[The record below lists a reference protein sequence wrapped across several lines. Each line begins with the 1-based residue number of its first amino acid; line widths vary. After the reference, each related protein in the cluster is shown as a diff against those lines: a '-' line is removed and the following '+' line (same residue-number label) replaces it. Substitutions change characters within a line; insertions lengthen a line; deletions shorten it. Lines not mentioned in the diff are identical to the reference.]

1 GGWGRQPRGDRPR
14 HRHPVRPDRAHLR
27 ALRARGVRPPVRW
40 SRARA
45 VHRPRDHR
53 GARRIDRGAQRRT
66 PRGGDVH
73 RQAAAQPRGGTDM
86 NHGTILVVEDDLD
99 IREVMRMVL
108 EASGY
113 QVLEA
118 GDGAEAL
125 VVARAHR
132 PDTILLDLMMP
143 GMD

>member
-1 GGWGRQPRGDRPR
+1 
-14 HRHPVRPDRAHLR
+14 
-27 ALRARGVRPPVRW
+27 
-40 SRARA
+40 
-45 VHRPRDHR
+45 
-53 GARRIDRGAQRRT
+53 
-66 PRGGDVH
+66 
-73 RQAAAQPRGGTDM
+73 M

-113 QVLEA
+113 QVFEA

-132 PDTILLDLMMP
+132 PGAILLDLMMP
-143 GMD
+143 GMDGFQFRELQLQDPAIASIPVVIVSGGGAVPQKAAELGVAGYLVKPTDVQRLLAVVGDLCRGGQAHEHVS

>member
-1 GGWGRQPRGDRPR
+1 MT
-14 HRHPVRPDRAHLR
+14 H
-27 ALRARGVRPPVRW
+27 
-40 SRARA
+40 
-45 VHRPRDHR
+45 
-53 GARRIDRGAQRRT
+53 
-66 PRGGDVH
+66 
-73 RQAAAQPRGGTDM
+73 GGTV
-86 NHGTILVVEDDLD
+86 LVVEDDLD

-132 PDTILLDLMMP
+132 PRLILLDLMMP
-143 GMD
+143 GMDGFQFRESQLRDPAIAAIPVVIVSGGGAVPEKAAELGAAGYLVKPTDLQRLLAVMRDLWRAGDGARSQVS

>member
-1 GGWGRQPRGDRPR
+1 MT
-14 HRHPVRPDRAHLR
+14 H
-27 ALRARGVRPPVRW
+27 
-40 SRARA
+40 
-45 VHRPRDHR
+45 
-53 GARRIDRGAQRRT
+53 
-66 PRGGDVH
+66 
-73 RQAAAQPRGGTDM
+73 GGTV
-86 NHGTILVVEDDLD
+86 LVVEDDLD

-132 PDTILLDLMMP
+132 PRLILLDLMMP
-143 GMD
+143 GMDGFQFRESQLRDPAIAAIPVVIVSGGGAVPEKAAELGAAGYLVKPTDLQRLLAVMRDLWRAGDGARTQVS

>member
-1 GGWGRQPRGDRPR
+1 
-14 HRHPVRPDRAHLR
+14 
-27 ALRARGVRPPVRW
+27 
-40 SRARA
+40 
-45 VHRPRDHR
+45 
-53 GARRIDRGAQRRT
+53 
-66 PRGGDVH
+66 
-73 RQAAAQPRGGTDM
+73 M
-86 NHGTILVVEDDLD
+86 NHGGTVLVVEDDLD

-132 PDTILLDLMMP
+132 PRLILLDLMMP
-143 GMD
+143 GMDGFQFRESQLRDPAIATIPVVIVSGGGAVPQKAAELGAAGYLVKPTDLQRLLAVMQELCRAGDAARPQVG

>member
-1 GGWGRQPRGDRPR
+1 MTHDG
-14 HRHPVRPDRAHLR
+14 PV
-27 ALRARGVRPPVRW
+27 
-40 SRARA
+40 
-45 VHRPRDHR
+45 
-53 GARRIDRGAQRRT
+53 
-66 PRGGDVH
+66 
-73 RQAAAQPRGGTDM
+73 
-86 NHGTILVVEDDLD
+86 LVVEDDLD

-132 PDTILLDLMMP
+132 PRLILLDLMMP
-143 GMD
+143 GMDGFQFRESQLRDPAIATIPVVIVSGGGAVPQKAAELGAAGYLVKPTDLQRLLAVMQELCRAGDAARPQVG